1 MPQITAGVSGVNR
14 AVKRAFAGV
23 GGVNREIRQGYA
35 GVSGVN
41 RLIFSSKVEA
51 TLTVSGKKA
60 NTAKDYLYS
69 SIPSSSSVETATWTV
84 TFDRT
89 LTFSAGTASTI
100 SSYKAFSISNC
111 STKWTFGSY
120 TTDPYK
126 NGIATGKIPSSQAP
140 IVTNKVSFHLS
151 MSSVMDTNSGRK
163 DATFGTWIFYPD
175 EYPNGIKLDM
185 SKLIST
191 SVTGNVQSQTV
202 EFIEL

>member
-1 MPQITAGVSGVNR
+1 MPQITAGVSDVNR
-14 AVKRAFAGV
+14 SIKRAIAGV
-23 GGVNREIRQGYA
+23 SGVNREIKTGYA

-84 TFDRT
+84 TFDRK
-89 LTFSAGTASTI
+89 LTFNTGTVSTI
-100 SSYKAFSISNC
+100 SSYWSFSTSNC
-111 STKWTFGSY
+111 GSQWTIGSY
-120 TTDPYK
+120 QTDKYK
-126 NGIATGKIPSSQAP
+126 NGISSAKVPSTQAP
-140 IVTNKVSFHLS
+140 IITNKIAFHFS
-151 MSSVMDTNSGRK
+151 MDYVMDSNSGRK
-163 DATFGTWIFYPD
+163 DARFGTWVFYPD
-175 EYPNGIKLDM
+175 EYPNGLQMDM

-191 SVTGNVQSQTV
+191 YGTGNVKSQTV